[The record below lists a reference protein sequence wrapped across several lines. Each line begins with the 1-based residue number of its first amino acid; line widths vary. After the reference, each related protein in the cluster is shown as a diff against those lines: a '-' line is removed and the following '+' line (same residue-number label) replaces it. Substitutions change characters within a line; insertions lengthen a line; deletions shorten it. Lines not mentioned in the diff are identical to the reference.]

1 MVQKTGKLL
10 IFLNH
15 NLVGFKNTRT
25 FVLKEKG
32 RFFGAIPSIFPLHQR
47 AIIHSKNMRIASPF
61 AVALRAR
68 TYYIHMKCF
77 CCPFRAK
84 SGRNTW
90 HPGCCPKR
98 QAGLSARIHQLRLA
112 ELPSKS
118 NFAINSAIWLTLPFI
133 TYYFAI
139 YNVLLAHW
147 IRITF
152 WRGFSGWR
160 NDEVR
165 KRSECEPVVK
175 RR

>member
-1 MVQKTGKLL
+1 MVQKTVKLL

-61 AVALRAR
+61 AVASRAR

-84 SGRNTW
+84 SGWNTDTQGVAW
-90 HPGCCPKR
+90 AKR
-98 QAGLSARIHQLRLA
+98 QAGLSARIHHLRLA
-112 ELPSKS
+112 ESLQKMPPCHQFS
-118 NFAINSAIWLTLPFI
+118 NTS
-133 TYYFAI
+133 YFTI
-139 YNVLLAHW
+139 YNVLLCHL
-147 IRITF
+147 
-152 WRGFSGWR
+152 
-160 NDEVR
+160 
-165 KRSECEPVVK
+165 
-175 RR
+175 